1 MEAVQS
7 TLYLISIILLGILL
21 IEMIFLINCLR
32 NIMQKLDFPNQKCT
46 KTNNTLMQKHS
57 PSVNTVKRSP
67 VAIDEETAYLIEKNA
82 KRKPNPVL

>member
-1 MEAVQS
+1 
-7 TLYLISIILLGILL
+7 
-21 IEMIFLINCLR
+21 
-32 NIMQKLDFPNQKCT
+32 
-46 KTNNTLMQKHS
+46 MQKHS